1 MSGKI
6 ISANEYKLAALS
18 NGTIIKK
25 LVKDGNTVQKGQ
37 LLYVIS
43 NEAANERYNAALK
56 NYQIVSSNRS
66 EQSPLLKDLKLTLL
80 NAAVKCTNDS
90 ITYYRYKNLFAQDI
104 GTRSNLDNVYT
115 TYQLSMNQKR
125 IAGQKY
131 LLVFGYLL
139 YSFLFPF
146 FQIVQCILICDILE
160 RFINL

>member
-1 MSGKI
+1 MQ
-6 ISANEYKLAALS
+6 YKLAALS

-25 LVKDGNTVQKGQ
+25 LVRDGDSIQKGQ
-37 LLYVIS
+37 LLYIVN
-43 NEAANERYNAALK
+43 NEAADEKYKAALK
-56 NYQIVSSNRS
+56 NYHLTVANLS
-66 EQSPLLKDLKLTLL
+66 EQSPLLKDLELALQ
-80 NAAVKCTNDS
+80 NAALKCTNDS
-90 ITYYRYKNLFAQDI
+90 ITYYRYKNLLAQDI